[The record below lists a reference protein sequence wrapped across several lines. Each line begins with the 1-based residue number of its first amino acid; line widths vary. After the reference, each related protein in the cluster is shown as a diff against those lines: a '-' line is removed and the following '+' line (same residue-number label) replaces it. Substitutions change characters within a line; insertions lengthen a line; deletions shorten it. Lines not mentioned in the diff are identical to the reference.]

1 MSTEVEEVVV
11 EEQPAPELEAEQPEQ
26 EAAAPEEPE
35 EVIVTIG
42 DEQPAEEEEQPSK
55 NWVNELRKKNRED
68 QKRIRELEAKLQQT
82 QPQQAVPRLGPKPT
96 LEGMDYDSAKYE
108 AALEQWYGQKR
119 QVDEFQTKVKAAEQ
133 QQMQAWQAKLEAY
146 GTAKQSLKVRDY
158 EDAEAT
164 VQEALNTVQQGVL
177 LQGADNPAMVVYALG
192 KNPKKAKELASITDP
207 VKFAFAVAKLEAQLK
222 VAPRKTPPPPEGAS
236 AAPHRSAA
244 LWTATS
250 TACVLKPSARETIPR
265 STATNS
271 NSRQRPADLLH
282 LAQDVIHSR
291 QVQVSPAR
299 NRQSTPHERPPA
311 LTGE

>member
-1 MSTEVEEVVV
+1 MSTETEEVVV

-35 EVIVTIG
+35 EVVVTIG
-42 DEQPAEEEEQPSK
+42 DEQPAEEEEPSK

-68 QKRIRELEAKLQQT
+68 QKRIRELEAKLQQA

-96 LEGMDYDSAKYE
+96 LEGMDYDSSKYE

-119 QVDEFQTKVKAAEQ
+119 QVDEFQSRVKQAEQ

-158 EDAEAT
+158 DDAEST

-192 KNPKKAKELASITDP
+192 KNPKKARELAAITDP

-222 VAPRKTPPPPEGAS
+222 VAPRKTPPPPES
-236 AAPHRSAA
+236 AVRGTAPISG
-244 LWTATS
+244 T
-250 TACVLKPSARETIPR
+250 VD
-265 STATNS
+265 S
-271 NSRQRPADLLH
+271 NLERLRAEAERTGDYSKVMRYRQQLRAK
-282 LAQDVIHSR
+282 SK
-291 QVQVSPAR
+291 
-299 NRQSTPHERPPA
+299 
-311 LTGE
+311 

>member
-11 EEQPAPELEAEQPEQ
+11 EEAPAPELEAEQPEQ
-26 EAAAPEEPE
+26 EAAAPAPEPE

-42 DEQPAEEEEQPSK
+42 DEKPAEEEEQAPD
-55 NWVNELRKKNRED
+55 WVRDLRRKNRED
-68 QKRIRELEAKLQQT
+68 QKRIRELEAKLQQA

-96 LEGMDYDSAKYE
+96 LEGMDYDSQKYE
-108 AALEQWYGQKR
+108 AALEQWYSQKR
-119 QVDEFQTKVKAAEQ
+119 QVDEFQSRVKQAEQ

-158 EDAEAT
+158 DDAEAT

-222 VAPRKTPPPPEGAS
+222 VAPKKTPPPPEG
-236 AAPHRSAA
+236 
-244 LWTATS
+244 
-250 TACVLKPSARETIPR
+250 TIR
-265 STATNS
+265 STAPISGAVDS
-271 NSRQRPADLLH
+271 NLDRLRAEAERTGDYSKVFKYRQQLKAKGR
-282 LAQDVIHSR
+282 
-291 QVQVSPAR
+291 
-299 NRQSTPHERPPA
+299 
-311 LTGE
+311 

>member
-1 MSTEVEEVVV
+1 MSTETEEAVV
-11 EEQPAPELEAEQPEQ
+11 EEQPAPELKAEQPEQ

-35 EVIVTIG
+35 EVVVTIG
-42 DEQPAEEEEQPSK
+42 DEQPAEEEEPSK

-68 QKRIRELEAKLQQT
+68 QKRIRELEAKLQQA

-108 AALEQWYGQKR
+108 SALEQWYGQKR
-119 QVDEFQTKVKAAEQ
+119 QVDEFQSRVKQAEQ

-158 EDAEAT
+158 DDAEST

-192 KNPKKAKELASITDP
+192 KNPKKAKELAAITDP

-222 VAPRKTPPPPEGAS
+222 VAPKRTPPPPEGA
-236 AAPHRSAA
+236 
-244 LWTATS
+244 
-250 TACVLKPSARETIPR
+250 IR
-265 STATNS
+265 STAPISGSVDS
-271 NSRQRPADLLH
+271 NLDRLRAEAERTGDYSKVFKYRQQLKAKGR
-282 LAQDVIHSR
+282 
-291 QVQVSPAR
+291 
-299 NRQSTPHERPPA
+299 
-311 LTGE
+311 

>member
-11 EEQPAPELEAEQPEQ
+11 EEAPAPELEAEQPEQ
-26 EAAAPEEPE
+26 EAAAPAPEEPE

-55 NWVNELRKKNRED
+55 NWVNDLRKKNRED

-119 QVDEFQTKVKAAEQ
+119 QVDEFQTKVKQAEQ
-133 QQMQAWQAKLEAY
+133 QQMQAWQSKLEAY
-146 GTAKQSLKVRDY
+146 GSAKQALRVRDY

-222 VAPRKTPPPPEGAS
+222 VAPRKTPPPPEGA
-236 AAPHRSAA
+236 
-244 LWTATS
+244 
-250 TACVLKPSARETIPR
+250 IR
-265 STATNS
+265 STAPISGTVDS
-271 NSRQRPADLLH
+271 NLDRLRSEAERTGDYSKVYRYKQQLKAK
-282 LAQDVIHSR
+282 
-291 QVQVSPAR
+291 AR
-299 NRQSTPHERPPA
+299 
-311 LTGE
+311 

>member
-1 MSTEVEEVVV
+1 
-11 EEQPAPELEAEQPEQ
+11 
-26 EAAAPEEPE
+26 
-35 EVIVTIG
+35 
-42 DEQPAEEEEQPSK
+42 
-55 NWVNELRKKNRED
+55 VNELRKKNRED

-119 QVDEFQTKVKAAEQ
+119 QVDEFQSKVKQAEQ
-133 QQMQAWQAKLEAY
+133 QQMQAWQSKLEAY
-146 GTAKQSLKVRDY
+146 GSAKQALRVRDY

-222 VAPRKTPPPPEGAS
+222 VAPRKTPPPPEGA
-236 AAPHRSAA
+236 
-244 LWTATS
+244 
-250 TACVLKPSARETIPR
+250 IR
-265 STATNS
+265 STAPISGTVDS
-271 NSRQRPADLLH
+271 NLDRLRSEA
-282 LAQDVIHSR
+282 
-291 QVQVSPAR
+291 
-299 NRQSTPHERPPA
+299 ER
-311 LTGE
+311 TGDYSKVYRYKQQLKAKGR

>member
-1 MSTEVEEVVV
+1 MSTETEEAVV
-11 EEQPAPELEAEQPEQ
+11 EEQPAPELEAKQPEQ

-35 EVIVTIG
+35 EVVVTIG
-42 DEQPAEEEEQPSK
+42 DEQPAEEEEPSK

-68 QKRIRELEAKLQQT
+68 QKRIRELEAKLQQA

-119 QVDEFQTKVKAAEQ
+119 QVDEFQSRVKQAEQ

-158 EDAEAT
+158 DDAEST

-192 KNPKKAKELASITDP
+192 KNPKKAKELAAITDP

-222 VAPRKTPPPPEGAS
+222 VAPKRTPPPPEGA
-236 AAPHRSAA
+236 
-244 LWTATS
+244 
-250 TACVLKPSARETIPR
+250 IR
-265 STATNS
+265 STAPISGSVDS
-271 NSRQRPADLLH
+271 NLDRLRAEAERTGDYSKVFKYRQQLKAKGR
-282 LAQDVIHSR
+282 
-291 QVQVSPAR
+291 
-299 NRQSTPHERPPA
+299 
-311 LTGE
+311 